1 MIEGAKAE
9 FDYISYFSVDLA
21 RLKEKLLY
29 KIDLNMV
36 SDP

>member
-21 RLKEKLLY
+21 RLKEKLPH
-29 KIDLNMV
+29 KTDLNTV